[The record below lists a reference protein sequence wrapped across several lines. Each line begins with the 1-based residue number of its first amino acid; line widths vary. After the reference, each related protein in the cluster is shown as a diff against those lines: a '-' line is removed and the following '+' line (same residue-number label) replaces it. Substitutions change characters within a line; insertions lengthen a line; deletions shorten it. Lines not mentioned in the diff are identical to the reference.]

1 MAPAERNHPL
11 TYQTGMRHVR
21 DLWAKASSEDEALK
35 YGLHGLRVLGYT
47 LAKRGAGETLAV
59 AQGGWRS
66 DTHERYERF
75 TVAQVLALPSA
86 MLAADASGTVVAAAV
101 PVTPAVV
108 AQPAAQPPQEQ
119 PVAPRPMASPRSG
132 RGAARHSPL
141 PTPPRVE
148 ERRASAVLSPP
159 RPLTFANAP
168 GRRVLA
174 PAAMWPRYLCREHGG
189 EGWEA
194 KIEKV
199 RSRDGQAEALVVFVA
214 RKTRSTGWQP
224 MWLKLANLRPLH

>member
-1 MAPAERNHPL
+1 
-11 TYQTGMRHVR
+11 MRR
-21 DLWAKASSEDEALK
+21 
-35 YGLHGLRVLGYT
+35 
-47 LAKRGAGETLAV
+47 
-59 AQGGWRS
+59 RS

-75 TVAQVLALPSA
+75 TMAQVLALPSA

-132 RGAARHSPL
+132 RGAARHSLL

-224 MWLKLANLRPLH
+224 MWLQLANLRPLH

>member
-1 MAPAERNHPL
+1 MASGLLLGRLVGGPGLFSSYSASARATCTPR
-11 TYQTGMRHVR
+11 TAFVSS
-21 DLWAKASSEDEALK
+21 DLDLVK
-35 YGLHGLRVLGYT
+35 GYNS
-47 LAKRGAGETLAV
+47 G
-59 AQGGWRS
+59 
-66 DTHERYERF
+66 
-75 TVAQVLALPSA
+75 
-86 MLAADASGTVVAAAV
+86 AAD
-101 PVTPAVV
+101 TPH
-108 AQPAAQPPQEQ
+108 EQ
-119 PVAPRPMASPRSG
+119 PVAPRPMTSPRSG

-174 PAAMWPRYLCREHGG
+174 PAAMLPRYLCREHGG

-199 RSRDGQAEALVVFVA
+199 RSRDGQAEALVVFD
-214 RKTRSTGWQP
+214 SS
-224 MWLKLANLRPLH
+224 

>member
-1 MAPAERNHPL
+1 M
-11 TYQTGMRHVR
+11 
-21 DLWAKASSEDEALK
+21 
-35 YGLHGLRVLGYT
+35 
-47 LAKRGAGETLAV
+47 
-59 AQGGWRS
+59 
-66 DTHERYERF
+66 
-75 TVAQVLALPSA
+75 
-86 MLAADASGTVVAAAV
+86 
-101 PVTPAVV
+101 
-108 AQPAAQPPQEQ
+108 
-119 PVAPRPMASPRSG
+119 
-132 RGAARHSPL
+132 
-141 PTPPRVE
+141 
-148 ERRASAVLSPP
+148 RASTVLSPP

-174 PAAMWPRYLCREHGG
+174 PAAMWPRYHCREHGG

>member
-1 MAPAERNHPL
+1 
-11 TYQTGMRHVR
+11 MRHVR

-132 RGAARHSPL
+132 RGAARHSPSVLCPPHLVLRRGARRLCSRPPGHSPL
-141 PTPPRVE
+141 PMLQVGGC
-148 ERRASAVLSPP
+148 SPP
-159 RPLTFANAP
+159 RRC
-168 GRRVLA
+168 GRATSVGS
-174 PAAMWPRYLCREHGG
+174 MV
-189 EGWEA
+189 
-194 KIEKV
+194 V
-199 RSRDGQAEALVVFVA
+199 RAGRQ
-214 RKTRSTGWQP
+214 K
-224 MWLKLANLRPLH
+224 